1 MMKDTEFEKELV
13 ERLEEHYG
21 TDYENQIRDIEK
33 SPKSIYEIF
42 EGSNKSRL
50 HFLIEAFTNWKTA
63 KQLIQRLAPATTFLY
78 QPLQCICYYK

>member
-21 TDYENQIRDIEK
+21 TDYEIQIRDIEK

-42 EGSNKSRL
+42 ESSNKSRL

-63 KQLIQRLAPATTFLY
+63 K
-78 QPLQCICYYK
+78 